1 MIFRYNSFLF
11 FAFKN
16 LSGIKHPAVKEVW
29 NKFREQNPIVEW
41 VINFF
46 YRWVNN
52 FRKIK
57 GSDKNGKIRD
67 IHFGT
72 SAKESFQDC
81 TVAIL
86 IYIVYLDVWI
96 WSMM

>member
-46 YRWVNN
+46 
-52 FRKIK
+52 
-57 GSDKNGKIRD
+57 
-67 IHFGT
+67 
-72 SAKESFQDC
+72 
-81 TVAIL
+81 
-86 IYIVYLDVWI
+86 
-96 WSMM
+96 